1 MKRSAFPSLRNGA
14 SLVSPAAVICAGVN
28 SMASGLGVNASSW
41 AAVSTAVCQST
52 EFFWIRTCRW
62 PQLGLDDHQ
71 FVAEA
76 VLERRMPGVL
86 VVIP

>member
-14 SLVSPAAVICAGVN
+14 SLVNPAAVICSGAN

-41 AAVSTAVCQST
+41 AVSTAVCQST
-52 EFFWIRTCRW
+52 EFFWIRTCCW

>member
-14 SLVSPAAVICAGVN
+14 RLVSPAAVICSGVN

-52 EFFWIRTCRW
+52 EFFGFGRVVG
-62 PQLGLDDHQ
+62 PNLG
-71 FVAEA
+71 
-76 VLERRMPGVL
+76 
-86 VVIP
+86 